1 MPKRKNI
8 FVVSAYIPTFQMLI
22 HSRRSANGALA
33 PYIFITSAPI
43 LYNYNIYSN
52 YSYSSDHFSSNEE
65 CNSTL
70 CSNDNFILNISKD
83 RVVIS
88 LILVYSKILHALGPY

>member
-1 MPKRKNI
+1 
-8 FVVSAYIPTFQMLI
+8 MLI
-22 HSRRSANGALA
+22 HSRRSTNGALA
-33 PYIFITSAPI
+33 PYILVFITSTPI
-43 LYNYNIYSN
+43 LYNYNNYSN